1 MVATS
6 GCAYISRVSDSGSP
20 TAPNATTANG
30 SSGGGS
36 LSTNGQFVAFESAAS
51 DIAPGDTNGATDVFV
66 RDRSSGAVEAA
77 SVSSGGTYG
86 SGPSID
92 ARISPNGRFV
102 VFVSG
107 ATNLV
112 LGDSNGAADV
122 FLRDRQA
129 ATTVRVSV
137 GASAAQSV
145 GGDSYRP
152 AVSADGRYVAF
163 SSDATNLVVGDT
175 NARTDVFV
183 RDLQAG
189 TTTRVSVAGASTQV
203 NDSSD
208 IPTLSADGRY
218 VAFQSEATN
227 LVAGDTNSE
236 TDVFVRDRQ
245 AATTT
250 RVGVATAGTQ
260 PTGGS
265 TFDAEISG
273 DGRYV
278 VFSSDATNLVS
289 GDTNATY
296 DVFVRDRQTSTTTRV
311 SVAGAATQ
319 ANSVSSEPSISA
331 DGRYV
336 SFSSDATNLGGPAGS
351 VYRRDRT
358 AGITVAVTKST
369 AGANANQS
377 SGGSTV
383 SGDGTVVAFAS
394 SATNLAASDHNN
406 SSDVFA
412 RVVATNTTDT
422 VSRHGA
428 SQGNARAR
436 DVSMSLDGR
445 YVAFSSDASDLV
457 PGDNNG
463 ATDVFVRDTL
473 NGTVQLVS
481 TVSGGWNSAN
491 GASSNP
497 VISSTGRYVVFSS
510 TATDLS
516 GFDGNGAV
524 NDVYIRDL
532 DPGGGVRRVS
542 GFDDGAP
549 DGSAFL
555 PSVSADGRYVA
566 YVSDSTNIVPGDTN
580 HATDVFVDDWTPTSE
595 SKTLVSVPSAG
606 GLANDRSTSPSI
618 SPDGR
623 YVVFSSLATNL
634 VTGDTNGVSDVF
646 LRDRT
651 AGTTTR
657 VSVSTAGV
665 QGGSDSAQPK
675 ISADGRYV
683 AFLSSATNLVT
694 GDTNAAGDIFVR
706 DRQSSTTTRVSVG
719 AGAAQ
724 AAGVSTEPD
733 ISGDGRYIVFTS
745 SAANLVPSDTNGKAD
760 VFVRDQ
766 VTNLTTRVS
775 TSQQFA
781 QGSDSSGQDSTT
793 AFAPAITA
801 DGRYVG
807 FNTVATNLVTP
818 DANGATNDLMI
829 RANPVPTI
837 TSPTISFSH
846 GATGT
851 MTVNGTYFLAG
862 VSAAFGDGIT
872 LTATNLVNENQ
883 VKFTIKVAAN
893 AATGD
898 RSVTVYNTGTGAG
911 VLTGAA
917 AQFTL
922 RVT

>member
-20 TAPNATTANG
+20 TAANATTANG
-30 SSGGGS
+30 DSGGSS
-36 LSTNGQFVAFESAAS
+36 LSTNGQFAAFESTAS
-51 DIAPGDTNGATDVFV
+51 DLAPGDTNGATDVFV
-66 RDRSSGAVEAA
+66 RDRSSGAVEPA

-102 VFVSG
+102 AFVSG
-107 ATNLV
+107 ASNLV
-112 LGDSNGAADV
+112 PGDSNGRADV

-137 GASAAQSV
+137 GAGAVQSV

-163 SSDATNLVVGDT
+163 SSDATNLIAGDT

-183 RDLQAG
+183 RDVPAG

-208 IPTLSADGRY
+208 IPTISADGRF
-218 VAFQSEATN
+218 VAFQSDATN
-227 LVAGDTNSE
+227 LVAGDTNTE

-278 VFSSDATNLVS
+278 VFNSEATNLVS
-289 GDTNATY
+289 GDTNATS
-296 DVFVRDRQTSTTTRV
+296 DVFVRDRQTATTTRV

-319 ANSVSSEPSISA
+319 ANSPSTEPSISA

-358 AGITVAVTKST
+358 AGTTVLVTKST

-377 SGGSTV
+377 SSGSAI
-383 SGDGTVVAFAS
+383 SGDGTVVAFES
-394 SATNLAASDHNN
+394 SATNLAASDHNT

-412 RVVATNTTDT
+412 RVVASNTTDT
-422 VSRHGA
+422 ISRHGA
-428 SQGNARAR
+428 FQGNGTAR

-481 TVSGGWNSAN
+481 TISGGSDSAN
-491 GASSNP
+491 GASVSP
-497 VISSTGRYVVFSS
+497 AISSNGRYVAFSS
-510 TATDLS
+510 TATNLS
-516 GFDGNGAV
+516 GLDENGTFSDIYVRNLDDGF
-524 NDVYIRDL
+524 
-532 DPGGGVRRVS
+532 VRRVNDP
-542 GFDDGAP
+542 DDGSSNGVAY
-549 DGSAFL
+549 S
-555 PSVSADGRYVA
+555 PSISADGRYIA
-566 YVSDSTNIVPGDTN
+566 YASDSTTIVPGDVN
-580 HATDVFVDDWTPTSE
+580 NAFDVFVNDWTPTS
-595 SKTLVSVPSAG
+595 SSTTLVSVTSAG
-606 GLANDRSTSPSI
+606 VQADNRSSAPSI

-623 YVVFSSLATNL
+623 YVAFSSLAANL
-634 VTGDTNGVSDVF
+634 VAGDTNGFGDVF
-646 LRDRT
+646 LRDRG

-657 VSVSTAGV
+657 VSVSTAGA
-665 QGGSDSAQPK
+665 QGGAESAQPK

-683 AFLSSATNLVT
+683 AFSSAATNLVT

-706 DRQSSTTTRVSVG
+706 DRQNATTTRASVD
-719 AGAAQ
+719 AGSVEAV
-724 AAGVSTEPD
+724 GVSTEPD

-745 SAANLVPSDTNGKAD
+745 TAANLVPSDTNGKAD

-766 VTNLTTRVS
+766 VTNGTTRVS
-775 TSQQFA
+775 TAQQFA
-781 QGSDSSGQDSTT
+781 QGNASSGQDSTT
-793 AFAPAITA
+793 AFAPAITG

-807 FNTVATNLVTP
+807 FNTIATNLVTP
-818 DANGATNDLMI
+818 DANAATNDLVI
-829 RANPVPTI
+829 RANPVMTI
-837 TSPTISFSH
+837 SSPTISFSH

-851 MTVNGTYFLAG
+851 MTVNGAYFLPG
-862 VSAAFGDGIT
+862 VSAVFGDGIT
-872 LTATNLVNENQ
+872 VTAINRVSENQ
-883 VKFTIKVAAN
+883 VKFTITVATT
-893 AATGD
+893 AATGN
-898 RSVTVYNTGTGAG
+898 RSVTVYNPGTGAG
-911 VLTGAA
+911 VLTGSA
-917 AQFTL
+917 AQLTL
-922 RVT
+922 RIT